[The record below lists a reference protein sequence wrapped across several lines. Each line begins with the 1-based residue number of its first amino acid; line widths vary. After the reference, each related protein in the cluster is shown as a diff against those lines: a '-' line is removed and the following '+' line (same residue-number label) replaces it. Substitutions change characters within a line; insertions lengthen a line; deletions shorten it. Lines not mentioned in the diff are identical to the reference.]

1 MQCALYDAGRCRS
14 CQWITQPIPEQLS
27 AKTADLKNLLADFP
41 VEEWC
46 APVSGP
52 EQGFRNKAKM
62 VVSGSVEK
70 PLLGMLHRDGTPE
83 DLCDCPLY
91 PASFAPVFAALKPF
105 IARAGLTPYN
115 VARKR
120 GELKYILLTESQ
132 SDGGMMLRFVL
143 RSETKLAQLRKA
155 LPWLQE
161 QLPQLKVIT
170 VNIQPVHMAI
180 MEGETEIYLTEQQAL
195 AERFNDVPL
204 WIRPQSFFQT
214 NPAVASQLY
223 ATARDWVRQLPVKH
237 MWDLFC
243 GVGGFGLHCATPDMQ
258 LTGIEIAS
266 EAIAC
271 AKQSAAELG
280 LTRLQFQ
287 ALDST
292 QFATAQGEVP
302 ELVLVNPPRRGIG
315 KPLCDYLSGF
325 GLHCATPDMQLTGI
339 EIASEAIA
347 CAKQSA
353 AELGLTRLQFQA
365 LDSTQFATAQGEV
378 PELVLVNPPRRGIG
392 KPLCDYLSTMAPRFI
407 IYSSCNAQTMA
418 KDIRELPG
426 YRIERVQLFDMFPHT
441 AHYEVMT
448 LLVKQ

>member
-1 MQCALYDAGRCRS
+1 MQCALYDADRCRS
-14 CQWITQPIPEQLS
+14 CQWITQPVGDQLR
-27 AKTADLKNLLADFP
+27 AKMADLQTLLADYS
-41 VEEWC
+41 VGEWC
-46 APVSGP
+46 APAVGP
-52 EQGFRNKAKM
+52 ESAFRNKAKM

-120 GELKYILLTESQ
+120 GELKYVLLTESQ
-132 SDGGMMLRFVL
+132 FDGGMMLRFVL
-143 RSETKLAQLRKA
+143 RSEAKLSQLRAA
-155 LPWLQE
+155 LPWLQA

-180 MEGETEIYLTEQQAL
+180 MEGETEIFLTEQQAL

-214 NPAVASQLY
+214 NPVVAERLY
-223 ATARDWVRQLPVKH
+223 ATARDWVRQLSVNH

-243 GVGGFGLHCATPDMQ
+243 GVGGFGLHCATPQMK
-258 LTGIEIAS
+258 LTGIEIAP

-271 AKQSAAELG
+271 AKQSAQTLG
-280 LTRLQFQ
+280 LQNLHFQ

-292 QFATAQGEVP
+292 QFATAQEDVP
-302 ELVLVNPPRRGIG
+302 DLVLVNPPRRGIG
-315 KPLCDYLSGF
+315 KPLCDYLS
-325 GLHCATPDMQLTGI
+325 
-339 EIASEAIA
+339 
-347 CAKQSA
+347 
-353 AELGLTRLQFQA
+353 
-365 LDSTQFATAQGEV
+365 
-378 PELVLVNPPRRGIG
+378 N
-392 KPLCDYLSTMAPRFI
+392 MAPPFI
-407 IYSSCNAQTMA
+407 IYSSCNAQSMA
-418 KDIRELPG
+418 KDIGELPG

-441 AHYEVMT
+441 AHYEVLT
-448 LLVKQ
+448 LLSRQ

>member
-14 CQWITQPIPEQLS
+14 CQWIEQPVNDQLA
-27 AKTADLKNLLADFP
+27 AKMNDLHTLLAGQT
-41 VEEWC
+41 VEAWC

-52 EQGFRNKAKM
+52 EQGFRNKSKM

-70 PLLGMLHRDGTPE
+70 PLLGMLHRDGTPV
-83 DLCDCPLY
+83 DLTDCPLY
-91 PASFAPVFAALKPF
+91 PDSFAPVFAALKPF

-120 GELKYILLTESQ
+120 GELKYLLLTESQ
-132 SDGGMMLRFVL
+132 RDGGMMLRFVL
-143 RSETKLAQLRKA
+143 RSESKLEQLRAA
-155 LPWLQE
+155 LPALQA

-170 VNIQPVHMAI
+170 ANIQPVHMAI
-180 MEGETEIYLTEQQAL
+180 MEGEQEIFFTEQQAL
-195 AERFNDVPL
+195 AETFNGVPL

-214 NPAVASQLY
+214 NPTVASALY
-223 ATARDWVRQLPVKH
+223 ATARDWVRALPVTH

-243 GVGGFGLHCATPDMQ
+243 GVGGFGLHCATPEMT
-258 LTGIEIAS
+258 LTGIEIAP

-292 QFATAQGEVP
+292 QFATAQGDVP

-315 KPLCDYLSGF
+315 KALCDYLS
-325 GLHCATPDMQLTGI
+325 Q
-339 EIASEAIA
+339 
-347 CAKQSA
+347 
-353 AELGLTRLQFQA
+353 
-365 LDSTQFATAQGEV
+365 
-378 PELVLVNPPRRGIG
+378 
-392 KPLCDYLSTMAPRFI
+392 MAPPYI

-418 KDIRELPG
+418 KDIANLPG
-426 YRIERVQLFDMFPHT
+426 YRIARVQLFDMFPHT
-441 AHYEVMT
+441 AHYEVLT
-448 LLVKQ
+448 LLVKSGS